1 MRRAALLLI
10 KAAVSICLLYL
21 ALRSIHPGA
30 LVARIKGAD
39 PVWIAAAVVLF
50 ALQAVVVGLRWRM
63 VARPL
68 TGCLTA
74 LVAIE
79 LSFIGVFFSQVLPS
93 TVGGDAVR
101 IWVLAR
107 RGAGWKIAAYSVLVD
122 RVAGVAALAI
132 VVLACL
138 PWTLRLLHDPLAQSM
153 LMLIGFGALGASI
166 LFVGIGILRLSLLDR
181 FAPTRHL
188 IAAAQLAYK
197 LCRTPTLTS
206 GIAACSF
213 CGHGLSVTA
222 AWMCARAVGAP
233 VDFVDLLFL
242 LPPVI
247 LVSTVPVSIAGWGV
261 RESSMVMAFGAAGL
275 APADGLLLSIL
286 FGAANFAVGA
296 IGGLVWIM
304 AGRKQL
310 LRSGETA
317 PLSSSPRPA
326 P

>member
-1 MRRAALLLI
+1 MRNAMRRAGLLLI

-21 ALRSIHPGA
+21 AMRSIHPGA
-30 LVARIKGAD
+30 LIARIRHAD
-39 PVWIAAAVVLF
+39 PAWITAAVGLLAV
-50 ALQAVVVGLRWRM
+50 QAAVVGLRWRM

-68 TGCLTA
+68 TERLSA
-74 LVAIE
+74 AIAIE

-107 RGAGWKIAAYSVLVD
+107 RGAGWKTAAYSVVVD
-122 RVAGVAALAI
+122 RVAGVAALALI
-132 VVLACL
+132 VLACL

-153 LMLIGFGALGASI
+153 LMLIGFGAIGASA
-166 LFVGIGILRLSLLDR
+166 LFLVLGIVPLPLLDR

-188 IAAAQLAYK
+188 IAAAQLAYE
-197 LCRTPTLTS
+197 LCRTPALAS
-206 GIAACSF
+206 GISVSSF
-213 CGHGLSVTA
+213 CSHALSVAA

-233 VDFVDLLFL
+233 VNFIDLLFL

-247 LVSTVPVSIAGWGV
+247 LVSTVPLSIAGWGV

-286 FGAANFAVGA
+286 FGAMNFIVGA

-304 AGRKQL
+304 GGRKQL
-310 LRSGETA
+310 LRAGEPVA
-317 PLSSSPRPA
+317 VADRV
-326 P
+326 